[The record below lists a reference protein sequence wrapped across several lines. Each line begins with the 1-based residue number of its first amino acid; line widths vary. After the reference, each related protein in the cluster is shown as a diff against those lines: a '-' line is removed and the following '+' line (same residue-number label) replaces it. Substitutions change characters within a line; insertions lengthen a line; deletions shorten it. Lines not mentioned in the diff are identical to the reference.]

1 MATASLS
8 AQPRT
13 ESGKGV
19 SRKLRA
25 AGNVPGVIYG
35 HGREPQAL
43 AINAREFERLAEKI
57 RITSTVIELALDG
70 KTSRTLIREVQ
81 RHPLDRALLHIDFQE
96 LVAGEKVNVSIPLR
110 YVGTA
115 EGVKNSGGILEEI
128 LHMLHVRCDP
138 SAIPDHVDVDVTPIA
153 IGHGLKVSDL
163 TLPAGVEVLDDP
175 KQPLCTVSAPK
186 AEEVVAPVAGVEGAV
201 APEAAPEPELI
212 RKVKPED
219 EEGAE
224 GAEGAKKPE
233 GKKAEGKKS

>member
-1 MATASLS
+1 MATAPLS
-8 AQPRT
+8 ATART
-13 ESGKGV
+13 ESGKGAA
-19 SRKLRA
+19 RKLRA
-25 AGNVPGVIYG
+25 AGSVPGIIYG

-43 AINAREFERLAEKI
+43 AINIREFERLAERI
-57 RITSTVIELALDG
+57 RITSTVIELAMDG
-70 KTSRTLIREVQ
+70 KTARTLIRKVQ

-138 SAIPDHVDVDVTPIA
+138 TSIPDHVDVDVTPIA

-163 TLPAGVEVLDDP
+163 KLPEGIEILDDA

-186 AEEVVAPVAGVEGAV
+186 AEEVVAPVAVDGAVV
-201 APEAAPEPELI
+201 APEAAAEPELI

-224 GAEGAKKPE
+224 GDKKPE
-233 GKKAEGKKS
+233 GKKS